1 MFKILSFAIILYN
14 TYHNYVMFTKINLKK
29 VLHHMIDYGNIF
41 EHGRKTG
48 SLAKLVRQQTA
59 TL

>member
-1 MFKILSFAIILYN
+1 
-14 TYHNYVMFTKINLKK
+14 MFTKINLKK